1 MYSRLFLNITLSFHF
16 FFCLHIFRMI
26 FRKVYAEETKNF
38 SLQIITQEGILRGTR
53 LTKSATQIYFHLI
66 FIKIFEP
73 VVIE

>member
-1 MYSRLFLNITLSFHF
+1 M
-16 FFCLHIFRMI
+16 
-26 FRKVYAEETKNF
+26 YAEETKNF
-38 SLQIITQEGILRGTR
+38 SVQIITQEGILRGTR